1 MKIQLNPAIILL
13 CPSCQRT
20 LEQNHCPNCGESF
33 SQTLGIL
40 DLRWPRP
47 PSPTTAEETLVAKL
61 VEQFE
66 TKTYR
71 ELVTLRFQN
80 LDAPPEFLTLYH
92 DYQTNLQTRGKSM
105 MHMFQARLSEYY
117 EIPDCQLALDIGC
130 GVGTSTAVLA
140 NQFAQVI
147 GIDPSLPDLILAQKY
162 CQEQQI
168 ENTLFV
174 QAFAQHLPLQ
184 DNLVSYA
191 VALNVIEHLFDVEN
205 AFAEFRRIL
214 KPGGCFCGD
223 SRNRYDLFFPEP
235 HAQLHWVGLFP
246 RRFQPWYVRTFKKR
260 SYTSAHLLSWL
271 ELRRFAKHI
280 FDQTTITYPL
290 VSAYGQPVQT
300 DKWIHLLEKIPVFR
314 HLALIIFPSHLLLA
328 KVENPLSTAH

>member
-1 MKIQLNPAIILL
+1 MEIQTNPTITLL
-13 CPSCQRT
+13 CPSCWGT

-33 SQTLGIL
+33 SQTLDIL

-47 PSPTTAEETLVAKL
+47 PSLTTAEETLVTNL
-61 VEQFE
+61 VTQFE

-71 ELVTLRFQN
+71 ELVTLRFQD

-92 DYQTNLQTRGKSM
+92 DYQANLQTRGRSM
-105 MHMFQARLSEYY
+105 MDMFQTRLSEHYK
-117 EIPDCQLALDIGC
+117 IPDRQIALDIGC

-147 GIDPSLPDLILAQKY
+147 GIDPSLPDLILAKKY
-162 CQEQQI
+162 CQEQHI

-174 QAFAQHLPLQ
+174 QAFAQQIPLQ
-184 DNLVSYA
+184 DNLVSYV

-205 AFAEFRRIL
+205 AFAEFHRVL
-214 KPGGCFCGD
+214 KADGCFCGD

-246 RRFQPWYVRTFKKR
+246 RRFQPWYVRTFKER
-260 SYTSAHLLSWL
+260 PYVSAHLLSWL
-271 ELRRFAKHI
+271 ELRRFAKHT
-280 FDQTTITYPL
+280 FEQTTITYPL

-300 DKWIHLLEKIPVFR
+300 DKWIHLLEKTPIFR

-328 KVENPLSTAH
+328 KVGNPLSNTH